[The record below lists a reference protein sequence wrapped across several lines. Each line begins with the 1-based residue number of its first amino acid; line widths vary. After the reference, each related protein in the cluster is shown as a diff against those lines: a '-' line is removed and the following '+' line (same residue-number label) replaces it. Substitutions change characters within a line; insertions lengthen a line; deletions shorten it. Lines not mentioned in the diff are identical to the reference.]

1 MSEAGSGEGVWHRCS
16 SCRKPIAYGATWWRC
31 SVSTC
36 NRPRTALRFCSV
48 SCWDAH
54 LSLVRHRESW
64 AVEERA
70 PASPE
75 AARAEAPP
83 PARGAGRSRDAG
95 VQPGRPPRRIP
106 GAAAAG
112 VPSGADPAGADGG
125 GTRAAGREPAGTTG
139 HPPREPVPVE
149 ILVVASR
156 LKHYVR
162 ARAGLKTSDK
172 VLMPL
177 SDHLRALVDEAIER
191 ARSEGRGTLL
201 ARDIPPPRR

>member
-1 MSEAGSGEGVWHRCS
+1 MSSAGRGQAVWHRCS
-16 SCRKPIAYGATWWRC
+16 SCRGPIPYGATWWRC

-70 PASPE
+70 PANAGAAQEQEPPSRSRAGR
-75 AARAEAPP
+75 AARPAEPAP
-83 PARGAGRSRDAG
+83 
-95 VQPGRPPRRIP
+95 RPPRRSASAP
-106 GAAAAG
+106 EAA
-112 VPSGADPAGADGG
+112 PRTPPESRPPAGGSAS
-125 GTRAAGREPAGTTG
+125 
-139 HPPREPVPVE
+139 PPIE

-162 ARAGLKTSDK
+162 ARAGMQTSDK

-191 ARSEGRGTLL
+191 ARADGRGTLL
-201 ARDIPPPRR
+201 ARDIAPPRR

>member
-1 MSEAGSGEGVWHRCS
+1 MADAGAADTFWRRCS
-16 SCRKPIAYGATWWRC
+16 SCKKPIAYGDRFWRC

-36 NRPRTALRFCSV
+36 NRSRTALRFCSV

-64 AVEERA
+64 AIEERA
-70 PASPE
+70 PGSPE
-75 AARAEAPP
+75 AARRDSAPAPAPP
-83 PARGAGRSRDAG
+83 RGSRS
-95 VQPGRPPRRIP
+95 PSTPS
-106 GAAAAG
+106 AAA
-112 VPSGADPAGADGG
+112 SGDRAP
-125 GTRAAGREPAGTTG
+125 AAGRRAGP
-139 HPPREPVPVE
+139 HPPRPQRAPADPSLPIE

-162 ARAGLKTSDK
+162 ARAGLQTSDK

-177 SDHLRALVDEAIER
+177 SDHLRAIVDEAVER
-191 ARSEGRGTLL
+191 ARAEGRSTLL